1 MKHQEMNPQDVQP
14 HIRQDETPPP
24 PEESKVKPPFVAPKL
39 VVHGDITEL
48 TAFTGSGS
56 V

>member
-1 MKHQEMNPQDVQP
+1 MKHQDMNPQDIQP
-14 HIRQDETPPP
+14 HIRQDERP
-24 PEESKVKPPFVAPKL
+24 PEENKMKPPFVAPKL